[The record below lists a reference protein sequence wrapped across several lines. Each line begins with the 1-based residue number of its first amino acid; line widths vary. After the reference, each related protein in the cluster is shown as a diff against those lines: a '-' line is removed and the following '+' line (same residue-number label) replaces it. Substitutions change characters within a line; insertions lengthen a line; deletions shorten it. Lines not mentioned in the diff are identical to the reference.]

1 MPLSATPYLIEF
13 TEAGSDAFGY
23 IASTQK
29 AECIPFKVKRVFWTY
44 GTPAGVL
51 RGQHANKATEEVL
64 IAVTGSIRVE
74 TDNGRDRETF
84 VLDTPTA
91 GLYIPAMCW
100 TDLHFAP
107 GTVALCLTSTDF
119 DEADYIR
126 DYATFRHMATHLAL

>member
-1 MPLSATPYLIEF
+1 LSATPYLLHF
-13 TEAGSDAFGY
+13 TEIGAEAIGH
-23 IASTQK
+23 IASTQL
-29 AECIPFKVKRVFWTY
+29 ARNIPFAIKRVFWTY

-84 VLDTPTA
+84 VLDDPTT
-91 GLYIPAMCW
+91 GLYLPAMCW

-107 GTVALCLTSTDF
+107 NTVAICLTSTDF

-126 DYATFRHMATHLAL
+126 DYETFRRMAIHLAL